1 MDSSFNDFDNL
12 VDEEIRPPFDEEI
25 RPPFDEEIR
34 PPDDIKREKLIQDTR
49 SVFDREMEEAI
60 YLSMQEVREE
70 EIKNHKFEE
79 EIVNNYIKEQNERRE
94 LFRDLLI
101 NMNKLSRFDKDIKEL
116 YDFLDPIIEAYCN
129 HYITR
134 YELDKETYDK
144 VFNVLKTIRVNKN
157 TLDILQTIIVTNL

>member
-1 MDSSFNDFDNL
+1 MDSSFNDTNDVNN
-12 VDEEIRPPFDEEI
+12 VDVNDLID
-25 RPPFDEEIR
+25 EIR

-49 SVFDREMEEAI
+49 SDFDREMEEAL

-79 EIVNNYIKEQNERRE
+79 EIINSYLEKQSKRRE

-101 NMNKLSRFDKDIKEL
+101 NMNKVARFDKDVKEI
-116 YDFLDPIIEAYCN
+116 FEILDVIIEAYCN
-129 HYITR
+129 NYITS
-134 YELDKETYDK
+134 YEVDKETHDK

-157 TLDILQTIIVTNL
+157 TLDTLQSIIVTNL

>member
-12 VDEEIRPPFDEEI
+12 TDEEIH
-25 RPPFDEEIR
+25 PPFDEEIR

-49 SVFDREMEEAI
+49 SEFDREMEEAL

-79 EIVNNYIKEQNERRE
+79 EIFNNYIKEQNERRE

-134 YELDKETYDK
+134 YELDKETHDK
-144 VFNVLKTIRVNKN
+144 IFKVLKTIRVNKN
-157 TLDILQTIIVTNL
+157 TLDILQTIIVKNS

>member
-1 MDSSFNDFDNL
+1 MDPSLNDFN
-12 VDEEIRPPFDEEI
+12 EEIID
-25 RPPFDEEIR
+25 EIR
-34 PPDDIKREKLIQDTR
+34 PPDIVKREQLVEEDNR
-49 SVFDREMEEAI
+49 SDFDREMEEAL

-79 EIVNNYIKEQNERRE
+79 EIINSYLDKQNKRRE

-101 NMNKLSRFDKDIKEL
+101 NMNKVARFDKDVKEIYEIL
-116 YDFLDPIIEAYCN
+116 EPIIEAYCLD
-129 HYITR
+129 YIQFA
-134 YELDKETYDK
+134 EVDKETRDK